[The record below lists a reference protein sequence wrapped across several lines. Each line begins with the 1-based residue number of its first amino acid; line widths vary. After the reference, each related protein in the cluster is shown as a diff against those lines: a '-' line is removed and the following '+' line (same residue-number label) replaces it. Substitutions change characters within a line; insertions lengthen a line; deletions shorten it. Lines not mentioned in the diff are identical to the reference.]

1 MHRRHLLQA
10 AGLTGLGALVAL
22 KQTPIRAD
30 QGSAV
35 PMYRGNP
42 ARTGVM
48 PGPSPQGA
56 PSVRWRAHLGGT
68 VGKSTPAVVDE
79 VIYVG
84 SDRGLWALDA
94 VTGNTHWHFE
104 VPEALPPRAIETSPA
119 VIDGV
124 VYAVNT
130 DGVLYAVDATTGQER
145 WRLETIEEETVAYA
159 AGQSSPAVVDGVLY
173 LGTADGYL
181 AAIDAATG
189 SVTWRAPLN
198 PGFAIEASPAVAEGM
213 VYLSYGGMR
222 AIDAATGEGRWEGR
236 DYVPVSTPAVVEGI
250 VYVGMGSHVYAFDS
264 QTGEERWQVIDS
276 IAMGSAPAVAD
287 GVIYIGSFGPN
298 VSAMDTATGEQLWRF
313 AAPGESF
320 GAAVTLADGIV
331 YASGHNGGLL
341 YTLDAKTGQEQ
352 WRFDLEVPYRAVSSA
367 TVVDGVAYVHG
378 GDDELYALA

>member
-1 MHRRHLLQA
+1 MHRRHLLRA
-10 AGLTGLGALVAL
+10 AGLTGLGTLVAL
-22 KQTPIRAD
+22 DPTPIRAD
-30 QGSAV
+30 EGSAV

-48 PGPSPQGA
+48 PGPSPQSA

-68 VGKSTPAVVDE
+68 LGKSTPAVVE
-79 VIYVG
+79 NVVYVG

-94 VTGNTHWHFE
+94 ATGVAHWHFE

-124 VYAVNT
+124 VYAVSLH
-130 DGVLYAVDATTGQER
+130 GVLYAVDAATGEER
-145 WRLETIEEETVAYA
+145 WRLETIEEETVASA

-198 PGFAIEASPAVAEGM
+198 PGFAIEASPAVADGM

-222 AIDAATGEGRWEGR
+222 AIDAVTGEARWEGR
-236 DYVPVSTPAVVEGI
+236 DYVPVSTPAVVDGI
-250 VYVGMGSHVYAFDS
+250 VYVGMGSHVYAFDG

-276 IAMGSAPAVAD
+276 IAMGSAPAVAA
-287 GVIYIGSFGPN
+287 GVVYLGSFGPN
-298 VSAMDTATGEQLWRF
+298 VSALIAATGEQLWRF
-313 AAPGESF
+313 VAAGESF
-320 GAAVTLADGIV
+320 GAAVTLADGLV
-331 YASGHNGGLL
+331 YASGHNGGAL
-341 YTLDAKTGQEQ
+341 YALDAETGQEQ

-367 TVVDGVAYVHG
+367 TVVDGVVYVHG